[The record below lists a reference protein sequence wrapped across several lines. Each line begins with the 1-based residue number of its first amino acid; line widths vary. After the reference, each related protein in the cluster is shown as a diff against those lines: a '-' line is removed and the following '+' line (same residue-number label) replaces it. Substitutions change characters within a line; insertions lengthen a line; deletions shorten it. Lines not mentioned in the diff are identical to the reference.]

1 MPSPKPGLPGEAGYL
16 AVWLHVCLARR
27 GTRSAWHHHSFSGR
41 PVAHGEHPDDQIRQ
55 QGHQEMAAG
64 KVGLPGRP
72 ALEPITPPVPL
83 PPA

>member
-1 MPSPKPGLPGEAGYL
+1 MYALPGEAPE
-16 AVWLHVCLARR
+16 AR
-27 GTRSAWHHHSFSGR
+27 GTTTASPAGLLRTANT
-41 PVAHGEHPDDQIRQ
+41 QTIRFWQ

-72 ALEPITPPVPL
+72 ARSACPEPITPPVPL